1 MYEYIEGTI
10 KRIENN
16 YVVIDNK
23 GIGYLVYTA
32 NPYSFNLDENYLVYI
47 YQHVREDEI
56 SLYGFKEL
64 EEKEMFLKL
73 ISVKGVGCKV
83 ALPIIALGSIT
94 GIIDAIEREN
104 VMYLKKFPKIGD
116 KIARQIILD
125 LKGKLVSQETKED
138 INKNDELIETL
149 KALGYRV
156 TDINKVIPKVDAN
169 ASLEDQIK
177 EALRLLLK

>member
-10 KRIENN
+10 KRIENS